1 MLCSSVCL
9 GNHCNDQSARL
20 LSTNQKN
27 YLVKC
32 LNSRP
37 KTFWSVVSFMWPSI
51 ISFVSWKKKKS
62 SWVCIWDWVV
72 VRPQLKN
79 AQCKFGYLMIFLL
92 QEKPGKNAPG
102 EIDVNLILITDWEIK
117 QKKVMHY
124 NAVFVMLIFE
134 NAI

>member
-1 MLCSSVCL
+1 
-9 GNHCNDQSARL
+9 
-20 LSTNQKN
+20 
-27 YLVKC
+27 
-32 LNSRP
+32 
-37 KTFWSVVSFMWPSI
+37 
-51 ISFVSWKKKKS
+51 
-62 SWVCIWDWVV
+62 
-72 VRPQLKN
+72 
-79 AQCKFGYLMIFLL
+79 MIFLL